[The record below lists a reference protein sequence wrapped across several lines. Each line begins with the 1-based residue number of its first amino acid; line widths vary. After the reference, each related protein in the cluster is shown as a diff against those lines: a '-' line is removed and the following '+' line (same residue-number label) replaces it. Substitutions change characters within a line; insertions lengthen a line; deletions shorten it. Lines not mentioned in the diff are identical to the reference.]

1 MSDRFPMVP
10 LGRVIR
16 HRSEFIGIDDVEVY
30 KRCRVQLHAQGIVQ
44 RDIVQGVEIKTKK
57 QQVCKAGEFLIAEI
71 DAKVGGFG
79 IVPQDLNGA
88 IVSSHYFLFTMD
100 DTVLDLRF
108 LDFFIRTPTFH
119 EQVQAQGSTNY
130 AAIRPTDVLCY
141 QIPFPPLEEQRRIVA
156 RIEDAY

>member
-1 MSDRFPMVP
+1 MIPKY
-10 LGRVIR
+10 L
-16 HRSEFIGIDDVEVY
+16 IGA
-30 KRCRVQLHAQGIVQ
+30 L
-44 RDIVQGVEIKTKK
+44 
-57 QQVCKAGEFLIAEI
+57 
-71 DAKVGGFG
+71 
-79 IVPQDLNGA
+79 
-88 IVSSHYFLFTMD
+88 VSSHYFLFTMD

-156 RIEDAY
+156 RIEELATKIEEARGLRWEAVEEGVILSRLIVRQVFQLAKDYQETALEVVCAEIIDN